1 MNTDQEIL
9 NLISDI
15 RANVKDQE
23 QLQNDISSY
32 RGQLET
38 AEDDLESVK
47 AEIEKQRE
55 QLEQLIDEATGQSEG
70 EPDDFTSLGASVFN
84 YTF

>member
-15 RANVKDQE
+15 RANVDDQE
-23 QLQNDISSY
+23 RLSDEISTLKT
-32 RGQLET
+32 QLET

-47 AEIEKQRE
+47 REIESQRAK
-55 QLEQLIDEATGQSEG
+55 LDDLIDEATGQNE
-70 EPDDFTSLGASVFN
+70 DDSDSFPSTSVFEYN
-84 YTF
+84 F